1 MDLVSNNVVRG
12 RLSNLG
18 EFFIGST
25 TTTLVGDL
33 MNGVSNATF
42 PWAVNGYSN
51 FNGSGTYGMVQSGTT
66 IFAGVQGEYYGTNA
80 QGAGVRGLSGNATAG
95 TSFAAIH
102 CGVNGTATTA
112 GSYKFGAYGSGGTS
126 TRSGGVMGYDYGVAI
141 GALGYYS
148 AALVDYSVYGFGQAH
163 TTGILGGKNS
173 GPISNLLVEENT
185 HIGLGIYGGFM
196 GGWVKGLV
204 YGTMLK
210 GERYGLYVDGKTYM
224 NEPITQLIETAG
236 DKQPVYGVSAMKVE
250 VSDRG
255 KSNLKGGTTHI
266 FFTQEFKNSISSN
279 TDELTITIS
288 PMGNSNGIFIESY
301 DENGFVVRE
310 NNNGGSSVQFNW
322 IAIGTRKD
330 YETINHSSEII
341 ANDFE
346 QKMDGVMF
354 NDNNTSDT
362 PQPIWWDG
370 SAIRFDA
377 VPAKQPN
384 TSPNPAQRFQ

>member
-1 MDLVSNNVVRG
+1 MDLVSNNIVRG
-12 RLSNLG
+12 RLSSLG
-18 EFFIGST
+18 EFFIGT
-25 TTTLVGDL
+25 TNTVLAGDL
-33 MNGVSNATF
+33 MNGVGNATF
-42 PWAVNGYSN
+42 PWAVNGYTD
-51 FNGSGTYGMVQSGTT
+51 FNGSGVYGRVNAGATL
-66 IFAGVQGEYYGTNA
+66 FAGVQGEYFGTNA
-80 QGAGVRGLSGNATAG
+80 QGAGVRGIYGTTTAG
-95 TSFAAIH
+95 TSFNAVAA
-102 CGVNGTATTA
+102 GVTGTATTA
-112 GSYKFGAYGSGGTS
+112 GSYKFGTYGSGGTS
-126 TRSGGVMGYDYGVAI
+126 TRSGGVMGYDYGFGI
-141 GALGYYS
+141 GALGYFS
-148 AALVDYSVYGFGQAH
+148 AGSLDYSVYGFGGAY
-163 TTGILGGKNS
+163 TVGVVGGKTS
-173 GPISNLLVEENT
+173 GPISNVLSEENT

-224 NEPITQLIETAG
+224 NEPITQLIETSG

-255 KSNLKGGTTHI
+255 KSNLKGGTTQI
-266 FFTQEFKNSISSN
+266 LFTQEFKNSISSN
-279 TDELTITIS
+279 TEELTITIS

-310 NNNGGSSVQFNW
+310 NNNGGSSVQFTW

-330 YETINHSSEII
+330 YETINHSAEII

-354 NDNNTSDT
+354 NDNNTIDT

-370 SAIRFDA
+370 SIIRFDA
-377 VPAKQPN
+377 VPEKQPN